1 MPAALRDADDAEPA
15 PPAGQDRKRLL
26 TLLA

>member
-1 MPAALRDADDAEPA
+1 MPAALRDAGDTEPA
-15 PPAGQDRKRLL
+15 PPAGPDRKRLL